1 MCVITVLI
9 SDPSC
14 FGLFGGR
21 HLASALE
28 GRRNNIL
35 ILCLFLLRLSG
46 T

>member
-1 MCVITVLI
+1 MCAVTVLI

-14 FGLFGGR
+14 FGLFVGR

-35 ILCLFLLRLSG
+35 ILC
-46 T
+46 